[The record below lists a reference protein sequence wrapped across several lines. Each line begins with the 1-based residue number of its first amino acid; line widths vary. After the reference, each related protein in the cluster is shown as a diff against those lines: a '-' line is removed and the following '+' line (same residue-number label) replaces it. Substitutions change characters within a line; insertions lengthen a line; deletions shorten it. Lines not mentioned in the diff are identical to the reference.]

1 MYNYFCLSAS
11 VAAMAPAIKLGGW
24 GGTKKKQ
31 VLKFTLDSTHPTED
45 RIVRRLAGSVGRASD
60 SWSQSCEYK
69 QHAGCTVY
77 IHAYTH
83 TYREDGT
90 KDATNFEEFFRERI
104 KVNSKAGILSGG
116 DVYWKEQEQDY
127 CNFSGAFFQKVFQIS
142 HQEISEKAQS
152 TWLAVHSC

>member
-31 VLKFTLDSTHPTED
+31 VLKFTLDGIHPTED
-45 RIVRRLAGSVGRASD
+45 WIVGRPAGSVGRASD
-60 SWSQSCEYK
+60 SWSQSWEYE

-77 IHAYTH
+77 IRTYTH

-90 KDATNFEEFFRERI
+90 KDATNFEEFLWERI

-116 DVYWKEQEQDY
+116 VVPLKEQEQDY
-127 CNFSGAFFQKVFQIS
+127 CNFYGAFFQKVFQIS

-152 TWLAVHSC
+152 TWLVAHNC